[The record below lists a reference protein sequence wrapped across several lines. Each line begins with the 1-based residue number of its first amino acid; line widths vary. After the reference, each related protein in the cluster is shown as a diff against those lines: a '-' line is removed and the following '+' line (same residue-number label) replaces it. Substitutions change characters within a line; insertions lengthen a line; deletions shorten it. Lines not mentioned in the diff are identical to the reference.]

1 MNSNSSENTNS
12 DINPADKLQEIQ
24 TFLAEEEFRVYTN
37 KDKEYEYLDEGDYC
51 ITLKNSK
58 GNPLYIDL
66 TDEFTLSYKG
76 YWHCHYDPDSRGYS
90 EMLHDLRGIL
100 DNKLLVLDIYSKERW
115 ESSSLLD
122 FDHAAVADVDRQ
134 ISALPKEVVRRI
146 RQDGAEIRLQF
157 WDEDKSKIIRT
168 VPEKK

>member
-1 MNSNSSENTNS
+1 MNPNPPENMNN

-24 TFLAEEEFRVYTN
+24 AFLTGREFLVHTRE
-37 KDKEYEYLDEGDYC
+37 DKEYEYLNEGFYC
-51 ITLKNSK
+51 ITLKNTK

-66 TDEFTLSYKG
+66 TDEFTLTYKE

-90 EMLHDLRGIL
+90 EMLHDLGGIL

-122 FDHAAVADVDRQ
+122 FDHAAVADIDRQ
-134 ISALPKEVVRRI
+134 ISALPKEVVQRI
-146 RQDGAEIRLQF
+146 RQAGAEIRLQF
-157 WDEDKSKIIRT
+157 WD
-168 VPEKK
+168 